1 MKMIYFIISN
11 LIILIPIIYLFR
23 YKGDKFLGIN
33 LSKKWVIGLF
43 IVEFI
48 WIIFCWSNYILNSGA
63 SIANDFLWHNQFNYY
78 RGVIPMAF
86 VNIQKISSNNTWL
99 VLASTYIAAIFT
111 DFVILRFLS
120 FFKK

>member
-11 LIILIPIIYLFR
+11 LIILIPIIYLFK

-33 LSKKWVIGLF
+33 LSRKWVIGLF
-43 IVEFI
+43 IVEFF
-48 WIIFCWSNYILNSGA
+48 WLIFCWNNYTSMISN

-78 RGVIPMAF
+78 RGVIPVLLM
-86 VNIQKISSNNTWL
+86 NIQVSANNIWL
-99 VLASTYIAAIFT
+99 VLICSFIGAILL
-111 DFVILRFLS
+111 DFIILRVLS